1 MRARVAQEGTDMKS
15 GYIDRV
21 RAERLM
27 REAGIDVLLVVQPEN
42 FAYATGGTPGIASS
56 WRRVGAAIAVV
67 PAAAGAE
74 ATAII
79 TDFGEGPFRNGSG
92 IRDVRTHTA
101 WVDNVDVAPKLP
113 SNRPIAEL
121 IAEAQPERA
130 GGFLRPPTFDARRAL
145 GLAREALSQRGLLG
159 ARIGV
164 EFDFLPVN
172 DLRMIEAALPE
183 AKLVDSSPLFDRLR
197 MIKTPAEIELL
208 RKGAALAEAGIR
220 AVMASL
226 HVGQTRAAIS
236 ELWRATVLA
245 EAKRQGVG
253 NLTGQWDYTA
263 VGPDPW
269 SPHGVVEHGSVV
281 KIDVGCVLSGYSSD
295 SARTFCFGRA
305 SAHAR
310 GVYEGLRAAFEAG
323 RAVFRPGHTLG
334 DVHAACIAAMR
345 AHGFTTFMRGHFGHG
360 IGQNVWSEEWPYTG
374 HGVDVVLEPGMVM
387 AFETP
392 YYVNGVGAFIIED
405 QFLVTETGHETM
417 NTLPYEFQEFG
428 V

>member
-1 MRARVAQEGTDMKS
+1 MKS
-15 GYIDRV
+15 GYMDRA
-21 RAERLM
+21 RAERMM
-27 REAGIDVLLVVQPEN
+27 RAAGIDALLVVQPEN
-42 FAYATGGTPGIASS
+42 FAYATGGSPGIAAS

-67 PAAAGAE
+67 PADAAAE
-74 ATAII
+74 ASAIV
-79 TDFGEGPFRNGSG
+79 TDFGEGAFRRGSA

-101 WVDNVDVAPKLP
+101 WVDNVDVTARLP
-113 SNRPIAEL
+113 SNRPVAEL
-121 IAEAQPERA
+121 IAETQPERA
-130 GGFLRPPTFDARRAL
+130 NGFLRPPTFDARRAVE
-145 GLAREALSQRGLLG
+145 LARDALAERGLLR

-172 DLRMIEAALPE
+172 DLRLIESVLPE
-183 AKLVDSSPLFDRLR
+183 ATLVDSSPVFDRLR
-197 MIKTPAEIELL
+197 MVKTPAEIELL
-208 RKGAALAEAGIR
+208 RRAAALAEAGIR

-226 HVGQTRAAIS
+226 HVGQTRAEIS

-245 EAKRQGVG
+245 EAKRRGIAD
-253 NLTGQWDYTA
+253 LTGQWDYTA

-269 SPHGVVEHGSVV
+269 SPHGVVEHGSVI
-281 KIDVGCVLSGYSSD
+281 KIDVGCVLRGYSSD

-310 GVYEGLRAAFEAG
+310 EIHAALRAAFEAG
-323 RAVFRPGHTLG
+323 RGAFGPGRTLG

-405 QFLVTETGHETM
+405 QLLVTEDGHETM
-417 NTLPYEFQEFG
+417 NTLPYDFLEIG
-428 V
+428 A

>member
-1 MRARVAQEGTDMKS
+1 MPKPF
-15 GYIDRV
+15 IDRQ
-21 RAERLM
+21 RAQRLLA
-27 REAGIDVLLVVQPEN
+27 EAGIDVLLVVQPEN
-42 FAYATGGTPGIASS
+42 FAYATGGPPGIAAS
-56 WRRVGAAIAVV
+56 WRRVGAAIAIL
-67 PAAAGAE
+67 PAAADAE
-74 ATAII
+74 ATAIV
-79 TDFGEGPFRNGSG
+79 TDFGEGPFRKVAGL
-92 IRDVRTHTA
+92 RDVRTHTA
-101 WVDNVDVAPKLP
+101 WVDNVDVAAKLP

-121 IAEAQPERA
+121 IAEVQPERA
-130 GGFLRPPTFDARRAL
+130 GGFLRPPTFDPRRAIA
-145 GLAREALSQRGLLG
+145 LARDALAERGLLT

-172 DLRMIEAALPE
+172 DLRLIEAALPE
-183 AKLVDSSPLFDRLR
+183 ARLIDSSPVFDRLR

-208 RKGAALAEAGIR
+208 RKGAQLAESGIR
-220 AVMASL
+220 AVMAQL
-226 HVGQTRAAIS
+226 HVGQTRAEIS

-245 EAKRQGVG
+245 EAKRKNIT

-310 GVYEGLRAAFEAG
+310 SVYEGLGAAFAAG
-323 RAVFRPGHTLG
+323 RGAFKPGNTLG
-334 DVHAACIAAMR
+334 DVHAACVAAMR

-374 HGVDVVLEPGMVM
+374 HGVEIVLEPGMVM

-405 QFLVTETGHETM
+405 QFLVTDSGHETM
-417 NTLPYEFQEFG
+417 NTLPYEFLEIG
-428 V
+428 A

>member
-1 MRARVAQEGTDMKS
+1 MPS
-15 GYIDRV
+15 PFIDRR
-21 RAERLM
+21 RAQRLM
-27 REAGIDVLLVVQPEN
+27 AEAGIDALLVVQPEN
-42 FAYATGGTPGIASS
+42 FAYATGGPPGIAAS
-56 WRRVGAAIAVV
+56 WRRVGAAIAIL
-67 PAAAGAE
+67 PADAGAE

-79 TDFGEGPFRNGSG
+79 TDFGAGPFRKSATL
-92 IRDVRTHTA
+92 RDVRTHAA
-101 WVDNVDVAPKLP
+101 WVDNVDVASKLP

-130 GGFLRPPTFDARRAL
+130 GGFQRPATFDPRRAL
-145 GLAREALSQRGLLG
+145 ELARDALAERGLLN
-159 ARIGV
+159 ARLGV

-172 DLRMIEAALPE
+172 DLRLIEAVLPE
-183 AKLVDSSPLFDRLR
+183 AKLVDSSPVFDRLR

-208 RKGAALAEAGIR
+208 RKGALLAETGIR
-220 AVMASL
+220 AVMAQL
-226 HVGQTRAAIS
+226 HVGQTRAGIS
-236 ELWRATVLA
+236 ELWRATMLA
-245 EAKRQGVG
+245 EVRRQGIG

-310 GVYEGLRAAFEAG
+310 SIYDGLRAAFEAG
-323 RAVFRPGHTLG
+323 RAVFKPGNTLG

-345 AHGFTTFMRGHFGHG
+345 NHGFTTFMRGHFGHG
-360 IGQNVWSEEWPYTG
+360 IGQNVFSEEWPYTG
-374 HGVDVVLEPGMVM
+374 HGVEIVLEPGMVM

-417 NTLPYEFQEFG
+417 NTLPYAFQEIG

>member
-1 MRARVAQEGTDMKS
+1 MPS
-15 GYIDRV
+15 PFIDRR
-21 RAERLM
+21 RAQRLM
-27 REAGIDVLLVVQPEN
+27 AEAGIDALLVVQPEN
-42 FAYATGGTPGIASS
+42 FAYATGGPPGIAAS
-56 WRRVGAAIAVV
+56 WRRVGAAIAIL
-67 PAAAGAE
+67 PADAGAE

-79 TDFGEGPFRNGSG
+79 TDFGAGPFRKSATL
-92 IRDVRTHTA
+92 RDVRTHAA
-101 WVDNVDVAPKLP
+101 WVDNVDVASKLP

-130 GGFLRPPTFDARRAL
+130 GGFQRPATFDPRRAL
-145 GLAREALSQRGLLG
+145 ELARDALAERGLLN
-159 ARIGV
+159 ARLGV

-172 DLRMIEAALPE
+172 DLRLIEAVLPE
-183 AKLVDSSPLFDRLR
+183 AKLVDSSPVFDRLR
-197 MIKTPAEIELL
+197 MIKSPAEIELL
-208 RKGAALAEAGIR
+208 RKGALLAETGIR
-220 AVMASL
+220 AVMAQL
-226 HVGQTRAAIS
+226 HVGQTRAGIS
-236 ELWRATVLA
+236 ELWRATMLA
-245 EAKRQGVG
+245 EVRRQGIG

-310 GVYEGLRAAFEAG
+310 SIYDGLRAAFEAG
-323 RAVFRPGHTLG
+323 RAVFKPGNTLG
-334 DVHAACIAAMR
+334 DVHAACVAAMR
-345 AHGFTTFMRGHFGHG
+345 SHGFTTFMRGHFGHG
-360 IGQNVWSEEWPYTG
+360 IGQNVFSEEWPYTG
-374 HGVDVVLEPGMVM
+374 HGVEIVLEPGMVM

-417 NTLPYEFQEFG
+417 NTLPYAFQEIG